1 MDVINYYMME
11 NSYIVLMKIEEL
23 NILLSLRKIII
34 IFEIFLYIFIYLYY
48 SIKNNCLWYS
58 I

>member
-34 IFEIFLYIFIYLYY
+34 IFEIFYIYLF
-48 SIKNNCLWYS
+48 IC
-58 I
+58 IIQ

>member
-23 NILLSLRKIII
+23 NILLSLYKITS
-34 IFEIFLYIFIYLYY
+34 EIFFMYIYLFVLFNK
-48 SIKNNCLWYS
+48 I
-58 I
+58 